1 MQTQITNKKS
11 KKRFISFSVF
21 FGIIL
26 FLVLG
31 CFYTLIKGIK
41 INHFKIS
48 NIELEKFYLKLDN
61 KLILGLDTLKILP
74 SDNPSNI
81 AFQQGLSW
89 FQDSLIAMSYFQKVE
104 IKQIILPNSQ
114 TASILYDDKRY
125 ELLFPNIVALF
136 ELSQDSK
143 TINLKI
149 QKFDAMQYK
158 LKLSGDINFTFA
170 KNQIDFNLTANSYSP
185 PSSPSEKVIIKG
197 KSDLKSLDISAFS
210 TPFKSLEQFRDEFKT
225 IPSLQE
231 WLLNRAKF
239 DSVRIKNL
247 FFSAPLNEKFIDR
260 LLASL
265 YAELDFDSA
274 SIEFAEGVKPV
285 LASKIKAIYR
295 GDRLKFLL
303 KDPTYDKIDLSG
315 SFVELSNFQKDL
327 ITKIS
332 LKSPDVP
339 LNASIHHLLKAYD
352 IDFDITQTQSSMQ
365 LDLELL
371 LTSKQDDQDDIEV
384 QAQGNFKSK
393 DAKLS
398 LFGTP
403 IEAKSLDIDLQV
415 DKNNSRVLVKNSLA
429 KFNEPEIE
437 GVFDCE
443 IDLNSKTLDGTL
455 GVQNISILAD
465 SNSQAKLTQIL
476 KITQEDQK
484 IVKFNINFEDN
495 VQINLPDF
503 QANIIF
509 SENNTINLKSLKAI
523 YSHSPMLQ
531 QLDFKEG
538 EVAIKTKD
546 FKTFFIQ
553 TQINN
558 LNYPIYDKKWN
569 QIKELYATIKITPSR
584 VYVHSL
590 DEGIVL
596 DYSDSFL
603 KANLTNKNINLQTF
617 LDTKVPIL
625 QLSLQDSKLK
635 NQSTIPSNNA
645 FTMYLESKNT
655 AIQYKDYK
663 IATDNIIINIK
674 NNKTTIDA
682 VHKNGVANI
691 DFYGETIRFKG
702 NNFGSDFVN
711 AIMGKEVVNGGL
723 FGIKGVYKNKTMR
736 ANVEIQNTVFQNFA
750 TLQNIIGLIDT
761 IPSLIVFK
769 KPGLGSDGY
778 QVTQGRIA
786 FELNDQYLG
795 LTKIDLVG
803 TSIDVLGAGLITLAT
818 KELNVALTI
827 STIKSLSEVLSK
839 IPIVGYLLLGKEGK
853 ISTGVILKGTLD
865 EPKSEVSIA
874 EDIISAP
881 FKIIQRIFSTE

>member
-11 KKRFISFSVF
+11 KKRFIGFSIF
-21 FGIIL
+21 FSIIL

-31 CFYTLIKGIK
+31 CFYTLIRGIE

-48 NIELEKFYLKLDN
+48 NIEFEKFYLKLDN

-74 SDNPSNI
+74 SDSPSTI
-81 AFQQGLSW
+81 TLQQGLSW
-89 FQDSLIAMSYFQKVE
+89 FQDSLMAMSYFQKVE

-125 ELLFPNIVALF
+125 ELLFPDIVALF

-143 TINLKI
+143 AINLKI

-158 LKLSGDINFTFA
+158 LKLSGEINFTLA
-170 KNQIDFNLTANSYSP
+170 KNQIDFNLTANSYDP
-185 PSSPSEKVIIKG
+185 LSSPGEKLIIKG

-210 TPFKSLEQFRDEFKT
+210 TPFKSLEQFRDELKT

-231 WLLNRAKF
+231 WLLDRAKF

-247 FFSAPLNEKFIDR
+247 FFSAPLNEKFLDR

-274 SIEFAEGVKPV
+274 SIEFAEGVKPA

-295 GDRLKFLL
+295 GDKLKFLL
-303 KDPTYDKIDLSG
+303 EDPTYDKIDLSG

-332 LKSPDVP
+332 LKSPDAP

-352 IDFDITQTQSSMQ
+352 IDFDITQTQSFMQ
-365 LDLELL
+365 LDLDLL
-371 LTSKQDDQDDIEV
+371 LTSKQDDIEV

-415 DKNNSRVLVKNSLA
+415 DKNNSKVLVKNSLA
-429 KFNEPEIE
+429 KLNEPEIE

-443 IDLNSKTLDGTL
+443 IDLNSKTLNGTL

-465 SNSQAKLTQIL
+465 PNSQAKLTQIL

-484 IVKFNINFEDN
+484 IVNFNINFEDDI
-495 VQINLPDF
+495 QINLPDF
-503 QANIIF
+503 QTNIIL
-509 SENNTINLKSLKAI
+509 SENNTINLKSLKTI
-523 YSHSPMLQ
+523 YPHSPMLQ

-569 QIKELYATIKITPSR
+569 QIKELYATIKVTPSR

-590 DEGIVL
+590 DESIVL
-596 DYSDSFL
+596 DYADNFL
-603 KANLTNKNINLQTF
+603 KANLANKNINLQAF

-625 QLSLQDSKLK
+625 QLSSQDSKPK
-635 NQSTIPSNNA
+635 DQNTIPSNNA

-663 IATDNIIINIK
+663 IATDDIIINIK

-682 VHKNGVANI
+682 VHKNGIANI
-691 DFYGETIRFKG
+691 DFYDDTIRFKG
-702 NNFGSDFVN
+702 NNFGSDFIN
-711 AIMGKEVVNGGL
+711 TIMGKDVVNGGL

-750 TLQNIIGLIDT
+750 TLQNIVGLIDT

-865 EPKSEVSIA
+865 EPKSEISIA